1 MKSVA
6 LNNLT
11 ESLDTLTLT
20 RDLLQKCKRCVV
32 ITGAGISVA
41 SGIPDFRSAD
51 GLFEILKHKYP
62 KAIMSGRDL
71 FDATLFKDPVST
83 QLFFHFMGEFKDVVG
98 KAKYSR
104 THRFLKELDKKGK
117 LLRCY
122 TQNIDCLEKQ
132 AGLETDFDLSNKYF
146 TRAVQLH
153 GSMEYVVCTICHA
166 QYRFTEQYQQQF
178 KEGTAP
184 PCPNCRELGIIR
196 DIVGKRSKA
205 TGFLRPN
212 IVLYNEHHPQGDHIG
227 QLSAFDIR
235 RNPDLLVIMGTSLKV
250 SGIKK
255 LVKEMAGRVHESK
268 IGKVIYI
275 NRVPPT
281 ASEWGNIIDYHL
293 MGDVDSAIDL
303 LESDLKLALSKS
315 LLSDQVSPIAG
326 TPIILPVP
334 VEKKTQKPLVTPVK
348 AVSKCSKKKAPEGT
362 RQPLK
367 VVNTNSPS
375 VTTIKKSTPK
385 KEETREQYVIVP
397 RRTSPRQAAMSNSI
411 PKIIIR
417 KTEISVKCSSK
428 PSTIIWN
435 Q

>member
-1 MKSVA
+1 MKSVT
-6 LNNLT
+6 LNNLS
-11 ESLDTLTLT
+11 ESLETLTLT
-20 RDLLQKCKRCVV
+20 RDLLHRCKRCIV

-51 GLFEILKHKYP
+51 GLFELLKHKYP

-98 KAKYSR
+98 KAKYTR
-104 THRFLKELDKKGK
+104 THRFLKELDQKGK

-132 AGLETDFDLSNKYF
+132 AGLETDFDVSNKLF

-166 QYRFTEQYQQQF
+166 QYRFTEKYQQQF

-205 TGFLRPN
+205 TGFLRPS

-235 RNPDLLVIMGTSLKV
+235 RNPDLLIIMGTSLKV

-303 LESDLKLALSKS
+303 LESDLKLALDDIAPPK
-315 LLSDQVSPIAG
+315 VESPIVSIPVLSPTGAEKISPATSKVSAK
-326 TPIILPVP
+326 TP
-334 VEKKTQKPLVTPVK
+334 
-348 AVSKCSKKKAPEGT
+348 SKCSKKQTTKAA

-367 VVNTNSPS
+367 TVNTN
-375 VTTIKKSTPK
+375 TTKTTAAKKHSPK
-385 KEETREQYVIVP
+385 KEKTKEEYVIVS
-397 RRTSPRQAAMSNSI
+397 RRMSPRQSSKMNSI

-417 KTEISVKCSSK
+417 KREVAVDCSSK
-428 PSTIIWN
+428 SHEMLYFW
-435 Q
+435 